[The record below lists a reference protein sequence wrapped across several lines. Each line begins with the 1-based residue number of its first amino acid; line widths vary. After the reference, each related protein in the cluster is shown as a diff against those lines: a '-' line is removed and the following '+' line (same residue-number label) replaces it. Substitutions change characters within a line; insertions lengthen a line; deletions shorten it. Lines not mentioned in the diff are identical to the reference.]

1 MYLYP
6 YKIFALSK
14 NKRLLKDNFKIPCGI
29 YDVDRLTYNEAV
41 QAKAENTN
49 SYISVLLGEV
59 RPGVFLNV
67 WDLDGAVEE
76 GEGIKPETQKLLEN
90 FEEDEW
96 EFSSSGT
103 GIHIYTLTKE
113 KFETFHY
120 KNYFGEG
127 LHSDLEFYSDKRHI
141 VSTTFDFK
149 NIDLKIGKYDNLLK
163 SILEEYQEKNKSSFV
178 QDVCEVFGGKIITD
192 EEQLQNSFLAGRTP
206 VESMDILRKC
216 CLKDDVLKEVID
228 MEASCV
234 DQSQHDA
241 KLLRKLMYYTLSFE
255 SAHKLAKKTNYYKS
269 KDARHIKKFDD
280 PKYIERT
287 RHFIERS

>member
-41 QAKAENTN
+41 QAKEENTS

-59 RPGVFLNV
+59 RPGVYLNV

-76 GEGIKPETQKLLEN
+76 NGEIKPETRKLLNN
-90 FEEDEW
+90 FEKFEW

-103 GIHIYTLTKE
+103 GIHIYTLTRE
-113 KFETFHY
+113 NFDTFHY

-127 LHSDLEFYSDKRHI
+127 LHSNLEFYSDKRHI

-149 NIDLKIGKYDNLLK
+149 NTDLTIGKYDNLLK
-163 SILEEYQEKNKSSFV
+163 SILKEYQEKNRPNIVK
-178 QDVCEVFGGKIITD
+178 DTCEIFEGKVITD
-192 EEQLQNSFLAGRTP
+192 MTQFQNSICAGRTP
-206 VESMDILRKC
+206 VESMDVLRKC

-234 DQSQHDA
+234 DQSQWDC
-241 KLLRKLMYYTLSFE
+241 KLLKKLMYYTLSFE
-255 SAHKLAKKTNYYKS
+255 SAHTLAKKTNYYKS
-269 KDARHIKKFDD
+269 KDAKHIKKFDD

-287 RHFIERS
+287 RQFIERG

>member
-29 YDVDRLTYNEAV
+29 YDVDKLTYNEAV
-41 QAKAENTN
+41 QAKEKNTG

-59 RPGVFLNV
+59 RPGVYLNV

-76 GEGIKPETQKLLEN
+76 GEGIKPETKKLLDN
-90 FEEDEW
+90 FDEDEW

-103 GIHIYTLTKE
+103 GIHIYTLTRE
-113 KFETFHY
+113 KIETFHY

-149 NIDLKIGKYDNLLK
+149 NIDLRIGKYDNLLK
-163 SILEEYQEKNKSSFV
+163 SILKEWEQKQERNFV
-178 QDVCEVFGGKIITD
+178 RDVCEVFEGKIIKD
-192 EEQLQNSFLAGRTP
+192 EEQFQNSVMTGRTP
-206 VESMDILRKC
+206 VESMDVLRKC

-234 DQSQHDA
+234 DQSQWDC
-241 KLLRKLMYYTLSFE
+241 KLLKKLMYYTLSFE
-255 SAHKLAKKTNYYKS
+255 AAHSLAKKTNYYKS
-269 KDARHIKKFDD
+269 KDAKHIKKFDD

-287 RHFIERS
+287 RQFIERN